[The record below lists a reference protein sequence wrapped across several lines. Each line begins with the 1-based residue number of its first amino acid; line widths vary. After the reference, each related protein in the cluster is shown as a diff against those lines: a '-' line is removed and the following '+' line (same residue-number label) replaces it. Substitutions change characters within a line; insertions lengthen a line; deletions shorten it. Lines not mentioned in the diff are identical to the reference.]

1 MKFPFIRRSRLE
13 AARAKTRSD
22 AAQFAMLHQQL
33 AVAQAQAQ
41 ELTRICE
48 IRRAEI
54 EQLQEVEKLC
64 DHRAREI
71 ATMRSEMAL
80 ADFAHLRLLDELKA
94 ARQALLPGGIAPV
107 SSRQPL
113 PLVFA
118 VDLEP
123 DKREVDRQNPSWHGS
138 AEFFRRLPELRQ
150 RISVLA
156 GNGGPFVLTW
166 LTRADP
172 QIEICNGHAA
182 YAFRR
187 FAGEFCTAIAAGDEI
202 GLHVHPWRWNES
214 KERWMQEHGND
225 AWIDHCIQVAC
236 ETYREHFGKAP
247 VSYSS
252 GDRFLS
258 NAVVR
263 KLNEMGVK
271 LDLTL
276 ELLPGAERLVIHELD
291 SGSIPDTS
299 RVPNRVYRPSVEDY
313 RQPDPARRDGVILMP
328 QTASAGGHLCA
339 WAPPAIFERAL
350 ELALMNP
357 AELTHLAFV
366 VRTDIA
372 LAPSW
377 DHFVTNTETLARYAK
392 EGTVQF
398 TTGERGWEC
407 ARQWLDKGADQIDQ
421 PASGDDRGDK

>member
-1 MKFPFIRRSRLE
+1 MKFPFIARSRLE
-13 AARAKTRSD
+13 AARAKTLND
-22 AAQFAMLHQQL
+22 AAQAAMLRQQL
-33 AVAQAQAQ
+33 EAAQAQAR
-41 ELTRICE
+41 EFAEICE

-64 DHRAREI
+64 ERRRKEI
-71 ATMRSEMAL
+71 DTMRSEKAL
-80 ADFAHLRLLDELKA
+80 ADYAFLRLLDELKA
-94 ARQALLPGGIAPV
+94 TRQALLPGGVIPHDP
-107 SSRQPL
+107 RGPL

-123 DKREVDRQNPSWHGS
+123 DGREVDRKDPSWHG
-138 AEFFRRLPELRQ
+138 AVEFFRRLPELRQ

-156 GNGGPFVLTW
+156 GDGGPFVFTW

-172 QIEICNGHAA
+172 QIEISNGDPA
-182 YAFRR
+182 YAFCR
-187 FAGEFCTAIAAGDEI
+187 FAGELCTAIATGDEI

-214 KERWMQEHGND
+214 QERWMQEHGND
-225 AWIDHCIQVAC
+225 EWIDHCIQVAC
-236 ETYREHFGKAP
+236 DTYRKHFGKAP

-271 LDLTL
+271 VDLTL
-276 ELLPGAERLVIHELD
+276 ELLPGAERLVSYELD
-291 SGSIPDTS
+291 SGPIPDTS
-299 RVPNRVYRPSVEDY
+299 RVPNRAYRPSAEDF
-313 RQPDPARRDGVILMP
+313 RKPDPARRDGVILLP
-328 QTASAGGHLCA
+328 QTASAGGHLSA
-339 WAPPAIFERAL
+339 WSPPEIFERAL
-350 ELALMNP
+350 EVALMNP

-377 DHFVTNTETLARYAK
+377 DAFVKNAETLAGHAK
-392 EGTVQF
+392 EGRVQF
-398 TTGERGWEC
+398 TTGERAGQR
-407 ARQWLDKGADQIDQ
+407 ARQWLDGEAEESDLPDSRLPQ
-421 PASGDDRGDK
+421 G